1 MDSGRSPQKRFP
13 RGISEWR
20 ATRQDCQV
28 FSTQHSTRLE
38 SELEAFTVTA
48 VFVAGTRD
56 PTQGYEM
63 VTKFR
68 HMLLLSLLLFLH
80 YADWSP
86 TPLVVG

>member
-1 MDSGRSPQKRFP
+1 MQHVKTAKF
-13 RGISEWR
+13 
-20 ATRQDCQV
+20 

-63 VTKFR
+63 VTEFR
-68 HMLLLSLLLFLH
+68 HMCYITKLQGDHSRVTSEVKL
-80 YADWSP
+80 
-86 TPLVVG
+86 